1 MRRCVYQ
8 VCWGFGSSA
17 GVVMGYLR
25 LECVRQDV
33 EVEWGCMLICLRLQM
48 GCVLWKGCLGV
59 GMNVDGCVELLGGK
73 QRLFGSGDEVC
84 AFGCCVQVDD
94 YHYSPA
100 STSSLNPPL
109 DVNTL
114 VNCVWRGDGKF
125 RRARIIERRRIGDT
139 DGPESYDYYV
149 HYLDC
154 K

>member
-1 MRRCVYQ
+1 
-8 VCWGFGSSA
+8 
-17 GVVMGYLR
+17 
-25 LECVRQDV
+25 
-33 EVEWGCMLICLRLQM
+33 MLIDLLERKGGFC
-48 GCVLWKGCLGV
+48 GC
-59 GMNVDGCVELLGGK
+59 
-73 QRLFGSGDEVC
+73 DEIIEWDQ
-84 AFGCCVQVDD
+84 CVQVED

-109 DVNTL
+109 DVNTQ

-154 K
+154 KFVGEPFLVQDLVD